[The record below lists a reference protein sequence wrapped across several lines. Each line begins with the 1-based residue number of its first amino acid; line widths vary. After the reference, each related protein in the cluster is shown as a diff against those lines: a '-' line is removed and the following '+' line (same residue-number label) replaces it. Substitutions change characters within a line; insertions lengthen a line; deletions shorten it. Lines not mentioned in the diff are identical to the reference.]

1 MPVHAVFSCK
11 SQNIIKNT
19 NLNRIW
25 RVYLDILNFLV
36 WYLAVM
42 RFRNSCVSDS
52 LFWSREF
59 SPKLRISPNYL
70 GHWTSKS
77 PFVFMHIYYQSYML
91 REMVRDDR

>member
-42 RFRNSCVSDS
+42 RFRNTCVSDS

-59 SPKLRISPNYL
+59 SPKLRIFPNYL